1 MAVNNFALMRGLY
14 IPDANFSWPIED
26 AWEKTGLTAGEVDA
40 FGVRPEGGY
49 KAAATYGTG
58 RNLVIAL
65 AALPTAAW
73 DHYIESTFSPSEIG
87 AGPWSTT
94 RQLRIWVGLI
104 YRTAGVTTGTRSL
117 VQATLVA
124 CDADGTER
132 DTLVVDLGII
142 AAVSDY
148 TLVTGTAYDS
158 AMTATVRKYKLRL
171 AFRQPDGGGGAG
183 YMVVDWVG
191 VGIPSASDGSDDFT
205 SWYGSAASHGSG
217 TETKWSDGKYAEMP
231 HVLVKHRGAHAQD
244 LSLQFPYL
252 SAADKQLLQACY
264 MWNRGTPTD
273 DIEVQGATYHTD
285 RGTSQP
291 VILAIDRAEGTRAF
305 YADFVGRPTFLQ
317 ATGAGVAPY
326 WPESGAIWSASV
338 TFRERL

>member
-26 AWEKTGLTAGEVDA
+26 AWEKTGLAAGEVSA
-40 FGVRPEGGY
+40 FGPRPEGGY
-49 KAAATYGTG
+49 TGADPYGTG
-58 RNLVIAL
+58 RNMVIAL
-65 AALPTAAW
+65 AALPTVAW
-73 DHYIESTFSPSEIG
+73 DHYIESTFTPNEIG
-87 AGPWSTT
+87 AGPWGGS
-94 RQLRIWVGLI
+94 RQLRIWVGLS

-124 CDADGTER
+124 CDLDGTER
-132 DTLVVDLGII
+132 DTLVVDLGIK

-158 AMTATVRKYKLRL
+158 AMTTTVRKYKLRL

-191 VGIPSASDGSDDFT
+191 VGIPSAAAGTDAFT
-205 SWYGSAASHGSG
+205 SWYGSAATHGSG
-217 TETKWSDGKYAEMP
+217 TELKWSDSRYAERP

-244 LSLQFPYL
+244 LSLTFPYL

-264 MWNRGTPTD
+264 MWNTGTPTD
-273 DIEVQGATYHTD
+273 DIEVDGNVYHTS

-291 VILAIDRAEGTRAF
+291 VILAIDRAEGKRAF
-305 YADFVGRPTFLQ
+305 YADFVGKPRYMQ